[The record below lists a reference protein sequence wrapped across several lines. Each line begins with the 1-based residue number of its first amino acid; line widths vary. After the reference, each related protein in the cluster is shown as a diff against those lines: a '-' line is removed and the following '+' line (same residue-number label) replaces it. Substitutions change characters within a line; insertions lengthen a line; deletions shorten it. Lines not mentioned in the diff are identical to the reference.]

1 MKITRRFE
9 LTKND
14 IRSAIVGYIEDLD
27 FVDKI
32 YFFENFEVVATDDDN
47 HVIRINMNEGLQG
60 TNVQCIIKACK
71 TQ

>member
-14 IRSAIVGYIEDLD
+14 IRSAIVGYIKDLD
-27 FVDKI
+27 CVDKS
-32 YFFENFEVVATDDDN
+32 YFLEDFDVVATDDDN
-47 HVIRINMNEGLQG
+47 NVIRINMNEGVHG
-60 TNVQCIIKACK
+60 TNVQCIIKAYK